1 MTEQVSGTIYRD
13 APYKEGEVAAGASVT
28 PGMGIEKTGPNPDG
42 DPLVQPVSTVEPT
55 GAQARFARE
64 QRVPPRGEDGSMLDQ
79 VYDAGNHIE
88 FRVYRRGDIVE
99 NALLAAG
106 GDLATTSEATVTVGD
121 PLAFNDDGSLKL
133 ATVAGAEEAQA
144 REDVDNSGAAA
155 GDRARIS
162 VEVL

>member
-1 MTEQVSGTIYRD
+1 MTEQVTGTVYHES
-13 APYKEGEVAAGASVT
+13 PYDEGEVASGASVT
-28 PGMGIEKTGPNPDG
+28 PGMGIEMAGLNPDG

-55 GAQARFARE
+55 GAQSRFARE

-88 FRVYRRGDIVE
+88 FRIYRPGDTVE

-106 GDLATTSEATVTVGD
+106 GDLATASEATITVGD

>member
-1 MTEQVSGTIYRD
+1 
-13 APYKEGEVAAGASVT
+13 
-28 PGMGIEKTGPNPDG
+28 
-42 DPLVQPVSTVEPT
+42 
-55 GAQARFARE
+55 
-64 QRVPPRGEDGSMLDQ
+64 MLDQ

-88 FRVYRRGDIVE
+88 FRVYRPGDLVE

-106 GDLATTSEATVTVGD
+106 GDLATASEATVTVGD

-155 GDRARIS
+155 GERARIS